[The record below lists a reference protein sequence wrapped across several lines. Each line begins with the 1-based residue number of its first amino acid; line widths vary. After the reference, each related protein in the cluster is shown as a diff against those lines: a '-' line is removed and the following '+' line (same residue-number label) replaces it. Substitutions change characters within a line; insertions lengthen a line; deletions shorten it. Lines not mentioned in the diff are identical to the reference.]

1 MKKSGWNPTRRNRN
15 LGTEKAGLGNDNRMR
30 IPEQWNDCRRY
41 WEKLNEYQSTSRIVH
56 GRSLRFVVE
65 PTRADCVHACTV
77 DDIATVM
84 QMVPSEHAEDIQG
97 IVLRQ
102 PTRKEQQLS
111 PVWGRLGFST
121 TIGPI
126 TGAAILLEATLIPLT
141 VTFGRKLSVESQQ
154 ELERLRLEAANVED
168 NGREHILTFDM
179 AAIRT
184 VQLFRTLLHEIGHW
198 VDYRQNVTIPSASDP
213 DLWLPLW
220 ERYWQRPS
228 AERES
233 YAHRYSVEAA
243 TKFRDRGMI
252 PFERMLN
259 VDQLHQ
265 DGLHLNDFAFT
276 VA

>member
-15 LGTEKAGLGNDNRMR
+15 LGTEKAGFRKDNRMR
-30 IPEQWNDCRRY
+30 IPERWKDCRRY
-41 WEKLNEYQSTSRIVH
+41 WEHLDEYQSTTRTIH
-56 GRSLRFVVE
+56 GRSVRFVVE
-65 PTRADCVHACTV
+65 STRADCVHACTV
-77 DDIATVM
+77 DDIAAVM
-84 QMVPSEHAEDIQG
+84 SMVPSKHAADIQG

-126 TGAAILLEATLIPLT
+126 TGAAILLEATTIPVT
-141 VTFGRKLSVESQQ
+141 VKYGRKLSIESQQ
-154 ELERLRLEAANVED
+154 ELERLRLEADKVHHT
-168 NGREHILTFDM
+168 GREHVLTFDL

-213 DLWLPLW
+213 DIWLGLW
-220 ERYWQRPS
+220 ERYWARPS
-228 AERES
+228 AEREA
-233 YAHRYSVEAA
+233 YAHRYSVESA
-243 TKFRDRGMI
+243 TKLRNRGMI

-259 VDQLHQ
+259 IDQLLQ

-276 VA
+276 AT